1 MSAAKGSAPEF
12 DGLVN
17 EDDNSETQVREL
29 EEVEAKFFC
38 ETPLDEEKESTNGN
52 FVFRF
57 ICFLFIPY
65 ECQMSETKTG
75 TVS

>member
-1 MSAAKGSAPEF
+1 MSGAKGSAPEF

-52 FVFRF
+52 FDFRF
-57 ICFLFIPY
+57 ICFFIPN
-65 ECQMSETKTG
+65 ECQISVTKTG
-75 TVS
+75 TVN

>member
-1 MSAAKGSAPEF
+1 MSGAKGSAPEF

-38 ETPLDEEKESTNGN
+38 ETPLDEEKESTNNGN

-57 ICFLFIPY
+57 IYFLLY
-65 ECQMSETKTG
+65 LMN
-75 TVS
+75 VR